1 MTTAKKRIGFGRQ
14 LTCQS
19 LCVDNGPPRVFS
31 PPLTRTTQTS
41 KYQIYEFGQ
50 PAPSAPHK
58 TIVVVGATGS
68 GKSTLINGL
77 FNYIIG
83 VDWEDQ
89 FRFKLVQEQQGNQAK
104 SQTQLVT
111 VYTVH
116 HQKGFRV
123 PYTLSF
129 IDTPGYG
136 DTSGVL
142 KDNKISDQLR
152 AFFTSSKQTGI
163 DQVDAIGFVVQASL
177 PRLTTSQQ
185 YVFDSILTLFGK
197 DVAKN
202 IYFLVTFADASK
214 PQVLAGIQAA
224 KLPYEGFFKFNN
236 SVLYICKSTEDGDNN
251 SDDLDDDDEDDNVF
265 NDMYWKM
272 GESSYRSFLNALENT
287 QSRSLQM
294 TQQVMT
300 EHKTLELS
308 IKGLQTEIRLG
319 LNKMEQLEREKAVL
333 KQCEADLENNRD
345 FTYTIE
351 EESTEAVAVVTGQYT
366 TNCNQCK
373 RTCHERC
380 SENEDNR
387 KSACSAMSGGFC
399 TVCPGKCHWS
409 KHTNQPYIYRVKRV
423 TITKCAEELRK
434 KYQDTKYKYDAL
446 NSNGKLQEEFDD
458 VQERVMKMVK
468 DVRDST
474 TRLENISLKTNPMST
489 ADYIDLQLKTEQLQ
503 AEPGWQWRVKQLQ
516 KLKQQAE
523 YKMKIAHNDFSPFKE
538 YQKQK
543 SSGAKFLSK
552 EAEPEEDDDQYR
564 HPKIE
569 KLQTDLNLGKL
580 LMKGPS
586 HLSDP
591 DNEYLTASEGTSPI
605 DDTSDTIGDA
615 ALQQSGTTG
624 DIDQFK
630 RKLQLH
636 LSKKLK

>member
-1 MTTAKKRIGFGRQ
+1 M
-14 LTCQS
+14 
-19 LCVDNGPPRVFS
+19 
-31 PPLTRTTQTS
+31 
-41 KYQIYEFGQ
+41 
-50 PAPSAPHK
+50 
-58 TIVVVGATGS
+58 
-68 GKSTLINGL
+68 
-77 FNYIIG
+77 
-83 VDWEDQ
+83 
-89 FRFKLVQEQQGNQAK
+89 
-104 SQTQLVT
+104 
-111 VYTVH
+111 
-116 HQKGFRV
+116 
-123 PYTLSF
+123 
-129 IDTPGYG
+129 
-136 DTSGVL
+136 
-142 KDNKISDQLR
+142 
-152 AFFTSSKQTGI
+152 
-163 DQVDAIGFVVQASL
+163 VQASL

-202 IYFLVTFADASK
+202 IYFLVTFADVSK

-236 SVLYICKSTEDGDNN
+236 SVLYICKSAEDGDNN

-272 GESSYRSFLNALENT
+272 GERSYRSFLNALENA
-287 QSRSLQM
+287 QRRSLQM

-333 KQCEADLENNRD
+333 KQYEADLENNKD

-351 EESTEAVAVVTGQYT
+351 EETTEAVAVVMGQYT

-380 SENEDNR
+380 SENEDGR

-423 TITKCAEELRK
+423 TVNKCAEELRK
-434 KYQDTKYKYDAL
+434 KYQDAKYKYDAL
-446 NSNGKLQEEFDD
+446 NSNGKLQKELDE
-458 VQERVMKMVK
+458 VQERVMRMVK
-468 DVRDST
+468 DVRDCT
-474 TRLENISLKTNPMST
+474 ARLEKISLKTNPVST
-489 ADYIDLQLKTEQLQ
+489 ADYIDLQLKTEQMQ

-523 YKMKIAHNDFSPFKE
+523 YKVKITHNDFSPFNE

-543 SSGAKFLSK
+543 STGATFLSK
-552 EAEPEEDDDQYR
+552 ATEPEEDDDHYR

-569 KLQTDLNLGKL
+569 KLQTDLNLGK
-580 LMKGPS
+580 
-586 HLSDP
+586 
-591 DNEYLTASEGTSPI
+591 
-605 DDTSDTIGDA
+605 A
-615 ALQQSGTTG
+615 ADERTVTNV
-624 DIDQFK
+624 
-630 RKLQLH
+630 
-636 LSKKLK
+636 

>member
-1 MTTAKKRIGFGRQ
+1 MTSVKKRIGLGRQ

-19 LCVDNGPPRVFS
+19 LCVDSGPPRVFS

-50 PAPSAPHK
+50 PSPTAPHK
-58 TIVVVGATGS
+58 TIIVVGATGS

-111 VYTVH
+111 VYTIH

-123 PYTLSF
+123 PYSLSF

-163 DQVDAIGFVVQASL
+163 DHVDAIGFVVQASL

-202 IYFLVTFADASK
+202 INFLVTFADASK

-224 KLPYEGFFKFNN
+224 KLPYEEFFKFNN
-236 SVLYICKSTEDGDNN
+236 SVLYICKSVEDGDNK
-251 SDDLDDDDEDDNVF
+251 DDLDDDADDDDNEF

-272 GESSYRSFLNALENT
+272 GERSYRSFLNALDKT

-333 KQCEADLENNRD
+333 KQYEADLETNRN

-351 EESTEAVAVVTGQYT
+351 EETTEAVAVVTGQYT
-366 TNCNQCK
+366 TNCNHCK
-373 RTCHERC
+373 RTCHDRC
-380 SENEDNR
+380 SENEDSR
-387 KSACSAMSGGFC
+387 KSACSAMSGGYC

-423 TITKCAEELRK
+423 TVTKCAEELRH
-434 KYQDTKYKYDAL
+434 KYQDAKYKHDAL
-446 NSNGKLQEEFDD
+446 NSNGRLQEEFDE
-458 VQERVMKMVK
+458 VQARVMRMVK
-468 DVRDST
+468 DVRDCT
-474 TRLENISLKTNPMST
+474 TRLEKISLKTNPMST
-489 ADYIDLQLKTEQLQ
+489 ADYIDLQLKTEQMQ

-523 YKMKIAHNDFSPFKE
+523 YKVKIAHNDFSPFKE
-538 YQKQK
+538 YQRQQN
-543 SSGAKFLSK
+543 SGAAFLSK
-552 EAEPEEDDDQYR
+552 AAEPEEDDDQYR

-586 HLSDP
+586 RLSDP
-591 DNEYLTASEGTSPI
+591 DEYLTASSEGSSPR
-605 DDTSDTIGDA
+605 DDTTSDA
-615 ALQQSGTTG
+615 ALQQSGSTA

-630 RKLQLH
+630 RKLQFH
-636 LSKKLK
+636 LAKKL